1 MKVPVPV
8 KPCHSVICI
17 NEYES
22 VRRTSRL
29 LAKEVAA
36 SVRLTTELI
45 AEVRK
50 NLGLPTQL
58 QTDGTQ

>member
-36 SVRLTTELI
+36 AVRLTRELI
-45 AEVRK
+45 AECGK

-58 QTDGTQ
+58 